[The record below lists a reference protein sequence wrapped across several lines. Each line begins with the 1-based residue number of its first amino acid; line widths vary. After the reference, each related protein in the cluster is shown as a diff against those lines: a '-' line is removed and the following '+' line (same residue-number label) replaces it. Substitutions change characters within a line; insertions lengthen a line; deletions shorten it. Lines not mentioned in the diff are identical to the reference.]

1 MINKLGFFLTA
12 LLGLHSSC
20 GFYSF
25 TGTSIPPDVTSFS
38 VQFFPNNASIVAPL
52 LSQTFTEE
60 LKNKFISD
68 SRLEIVNNSGDF
80 AFSGYIRDYRV
91 DPVAVQ
97 GDATTNLNRLSITV
111 HVKMECKNHPDLAF
125 EQDFVNFM
133 DFDANSNFSAVENQ
147 LIDDI
152 TEMLIQQIF
161 NKAAIN
167 W

>member
-1 MINKLGFFLTA
+1 MNIKSAIIA
-12 LLGLHSSC
+12 LFVLPWSAC

-25 TGTSIPPDVTSFS
+25 TGTSIPPDVNNFS
-38 VQFFPNNASIVAPL
+38 VVFFQNNASLVAPL
-52 LSQTFTEE
+52 LSQVFTEK

-68 SRLEIVNNSGDF
+68 SRLEILNDGGDF
-80 AFSGYIRDYRV
+80 NFSGYIRDYRV

-97 GDATTNLNRLSITV
+97 GDATTNLNRLSIVV
-111 HVKMECKNHPDLAF
+111 HVKMDCSKHPDLAF

-133 DFDANSNFSAVENQ
+133 DFDATQNFSAVEEQ
-147 LIDDI
+147 LIEDI
-152 TEMLIQQIF
+152 TEMLVQQIF